1 MGQNPQRQAPEWWH
15 WDLVFTAHVEGR
27 MEERDFSE
35 VELRGMISDVDD
47 LTPGR
52 RPGRYLGRTKLRGQ
66 PWVVVLEPDPEDQVV
81 VVVTAY
87 RRERS

>member
-1 MGQNPQRQAPEWWH
+1 MGKNPQRQPPEWWG
-15 WDLVFTAHVEGR
+15 WDLVFTAHLEGR

-35 VELRGMISDVDD
+35 VELRGMISEVED
-47 LTPGR
+47 LAPGR
-52 RPGRYLGRTKLRGQ
+52 RPGRYVCRAKLRGQ